1 MDENIIARIPPN
13 DAQAEQAVLGAML
26 VDKDAVLTVIEILKP
41 EDFYRTEHVE
51 IYSAILDLYTK
62 GSAID
67 ILTVKE
73 QLRLRGKYDIING
86 FEYLASLTNP
96 MFSINNVEHYAK
108 IVEEKSI
115 LRQLIKSSS
124 DISHKSYDAL
134 EPASDIL
141 ESAEKSI
148 FNIAQKKSEKTYALV
163 KDVLVDAFDNLEKL
177 ASQEGEVVGLSS
189 GFIEL
194 DNKTLG
200 FMPGQLVIVAA
211 RPAMG
216 KSAFAL
222 NILSN
227 VAIRNGKSAVYFS
240 LEMSKEELLNRIL
253 ASEAMVDSQKIKSGK
268 LDDEDW
274 ISLTNIS
281 GTLSESKIILDD
293 SAGYSPLELRARC
306 RKLKLEYDIGLIV
319 IDYLQLMDAGR
330 VTSSRQQDISEISRA
345 LKILAR
351 EIGVPIIALSQLSR
365 APDQRVDH
373 RPMLSDLRESG
384 SIEQDADMVMFLYR
398 DDYYNPESEKKN
410 ITEVILAKNRS
421 GQTGTTELV
430 WLSNYLKFGNMDKFH
445 WDVRSEKWEVRN
457 KKWEVWKTKYAKQ

>member
-1 MDENIIARIPPN
+1 MEDNMIARIPPN

-26 VDKDAVLTVIEILKP
+26 VDRDAVLTVIEILKP

-51 IYSAILDLYTK
+51 IYSAILDLYSQS
-62 GSAID
+62 SAID

-73 QLRLRGKYDIING
+73 QLRLRGKYDVING

-96 MFSINNVEHYAK
+96 MFSVNNVEYYAK
-108 IVEEKSI
+108 IVEDKSI
-115 LRQLIKSSS
+115 LRQLIKATN
-124 DISHKSYDAL
+124 DINHKSYDAL
-134 EPASDIL
+134 EPSSDIL
-141 ESAEKSI
+141 ESAEKAV
-148 FNIAQKKSEKTYALV
+148 FNIAQKKTEKSYALV
-163 KDVLVDAFDNLEKL
+163 KDVLVDTFDNLEKL
-177 ASQEGEVVGLSS
+177 ASQEEQIVGIPS
-189 GFIEL
+189 GFKEL

-200 FMPGQLVIVAA
+200 FMPGQLIVVAA

-227 VAIRNGKSAVYFS
+227 VAVRNGKSAVYFS

-253 ASEAMVDSQKIKSGK
+253 ASEAMVDSQKIRSGK

-306 RKLKLEYDIGLIV
+306 RRLKLEYDIGLIV
-319 IDYLQLMDAGR
+319 IDYLQLMDAGK
-330 VTSSRQQDISEISRA
+330 VSASRQQDISEISRS
-345 LKILAR
+345 LKILAK
-351 EIGVPIIALSQLSR
+351 EINVPVIALSQLSR
-365 APDQRVDH
+365 AVEQRPDH

-384 SIEQDADMVMFLYR
+384 AIEQDADIVMFLYR
-398 DDYYNPESEKKN
+398 DDYYNQDTEKKD
-410 ITEVILAKNRS
+410 IAEVIISKHRGGS
-421 GQTGTTELV
+421 TGTVELL
-430 WLSNYLKFGNMDKFH
+430 WLGSYTKFVNL
-445 WDVRSEKWEVRN
+445 EKGFE
-457 KKWEVWKTKYAKQ
+457 

>member
-1 MDENIIARIPPN
+1 MEENIIARIPPN

-26 VDKDAVLTVIEILKP
+26 VDKEAVLTVIEILKP

-51 IYSAILDLYTK
+51 IYSAILDLYNQS
-62 GSAID
+62 SAID

-73 QLRLRGKYDIING
+73 QLRLRGKYDVING

-96 MFSINNVEHYAK
+96 MFSVNNVENYAK

-115 LRQLIKSSS
+115 LRQLIKLTN
-124 DISHKSYDAL
+124 DINHKSYDAL
-134 EPASDIL
+134 EPASSIL
-141 ESAEKSI
+141 EDAEKSV
-148 FNIAQKKSEKTYALV
+148 FNVAQKKSGKSYALV
-163 KDVLVDAFDNLEKL
+163 RDVLVDTFDNLEKL
-177 ASQEGEVVGLSS
+177 ASQDGEVIGLSS
-189 GFIEL
+189 GFKEL

-200 FMPGQLVIVAA
+200 FMPGQLIIVAA

-227 VAIRNGKSAVYFS
+227 AAIRDGKSAVYFS

-253 ASEAMVDSQKIKSGK
+253 ASEGMVDSQKIRSGK

-274 ISLTNIS
+274 ISLNNIS

-330 VTSSRQQDISEISRA
+330 VTTSRQQDISEISRS
-345 LKILAR
+345 LKVLAR
-351 EIGVPIIALSQLSR
+351 EIDVPIIALSQLSR

-398 DDYYNPESEKKN
+398 DDYYNPETEKKN
-410 ITEVILAKNRS
+410 IAEVILAKNRS
-421 GQTGTTELV
+421 GRTGTTELV
-430 WLSNYLKFGNMDKFH
+430 WLSNYLKFGNMDKYH
-445 WDVRSEKWEVRN
+445 
-457 KKWEVWKTKYAKQ
+457 